1 MFLQLSNTRKIST
14 LVALYSINSRAWHNL
29 TFLLCRRSCAMQCQ
43 WARSCHSKWLHNDFL
58 YRVEGAACIR
68 HTYFSL
74 GWCWW
79 VWHLGK
85 FELCNFGLVLFCSLQ
100 GRRLW
105 PAMGEFCKLGQNLGC
120 KSCFMLLLL
129 LLALH
134 HSGLEGS
141 QLWGSQLAC
150 RLALFQS
157 YYCLTDELLGHS
169 ILGIEHHWLLG
180 QSVFS
185 CISCM
190 IFYLLER
197 NSQSPAEANY
207 LIWYSCEDWGVWE
220 DELIFTWSLLGSCS
234 GQFIQRL
241 PWFLLNVK
249 YIIPNVFVVHHGL
262 KSICPVP
269 VLSQLTDH
277 CWQQFNVCLK
287 GPAGCK
293 LDFLLRGWIQFS
305 WFAIVP

>member
-1 MFLQLSNTRKIST
+1 LGITIGLPLGLIS
-14 LVALYSINSRAWHNL
+14 VI
-29 TFLLCRRSCAMQCQ
+29 LL
-43 WARSCHSKWLHNDFL
+43 LD
-58 YRVEGAACIR
+58 
-68 HTYFSL
+68 
-74 GWCWW
+74 WW
-79 VWHLGK
+79 VAWT
-85 FELCNFGLVLFCSLQ
+85 FYSRN
-100 GRRLW
+100 RT
-105 PAMGEFCKLGQNLGC
+105 P
-120 KSCFMLLLL
+120 
-129 LLALH
+129 LAV
-134 HSGLEGS
+134 
-141 QLWGSQLAC
+141 
-150 RLALFQS
+150 R
-157 YYCLTDELLGHS
+157 
-169 ILGIEHHWLLG
+169 
-180 QSVFS
+180 SVCFS

-249 YIIPNVFVVHHGL
+249 YIIPNVFVLHHGL

>member
-14 LVALYSINSRAWHNL
+14 LVALYGINSRAWHNL

-120 KSCFMLLLL
+120 KSCSMLLLL

-180 QSVFS
+180 QSVSVVLAAWFFIYLKETVS
-185 CISCM
+185 HQQKQITWYGILVKIGEFERMNS
-190 IFYLLER
+190 YLL
-197 NSQSPAEANY
+197 
-207 LIWYSCEDWGVWE
+207 G
-220 DELIFTWSLLGSCS
+220 
-234 GQFIQRL
+234 
-241 PWFLLNVK
+241 
-249 YIIPNVFVVHHGL
+249 
-262 KSICPVP
+262 
-269 VLSQLTDH
+269 H
-277 CWQQFNVCLK
+277 CWVHAVDNLFRDYL
-287 GPAGCK
+287 G
-293 LDFLLRGWIQFS
+293 FS
-305 WFAIVP
+305 WMSSTLYQMYLCCTMVWRASALCPCSAN